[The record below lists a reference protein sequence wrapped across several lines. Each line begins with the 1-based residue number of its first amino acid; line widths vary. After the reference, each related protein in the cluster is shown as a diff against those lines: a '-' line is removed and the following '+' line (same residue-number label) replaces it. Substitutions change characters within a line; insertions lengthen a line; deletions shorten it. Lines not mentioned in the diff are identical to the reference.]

1 MPALVING
9 ITVPVGADSLSRSVE
24 EVGERTRAFD
34 GTAILNRRWQKRVLE
49 LTIPVASQVD
59 QLAWMAL
66 LRGEGHV
73 WSFDANLYSAKG
85 LPLAGST
92 PSTGST
98 SPAPR
103 FGAGRL
109 STGASAA
116 GASTKLGPVWTV
128 SLWVWTGS
136 AWSHYIVN
144 SSGQKWRDGVRSDA
158 TSTTFLSV
166 SASGDLT
173 LAANNVFD
181 DIVAF
186 PAVMPTTWPPLLYAT
201 GGAFPPLPRIEAYG
215 DLFPGSSASAPVHMR
230 GEVTSLDYAPAWISG
245 VWTPMAGSL
254 SVTLREE

>member
-34 GTAILNRRWQKRVLE
+34 GTAVLNRRWQKRVLE
-49 LTIPVASQVD
+49 LTIPVASHVD

-85 LPLAGST
+85 LPISGVTAVVGTTSPVSRYGSGRMHAGPNSVGAATKVGST
-92 PSTGST
+92 
-98 SPAPR
+98 
-103 FGAGRL
+103 
-109 STGASAA
+109 
-116 GASTKLGPVWTV
+116 WTV
-128 SLWVWTGS
+128 SFW
-136 AWSHYIVN
+136 AWSGAVWNQYTVN
-144 SSGQKWRDGVRSDA
+144 SLGQKWFNGIRSDL
-158 TSTTFLSV
+158 TVTTFFSV

-173 LAANNVFD
+173 FDPFIYLDDLVVLPAAV
-181 DIVAF
+181 
-186 PAVMPTTWPPLLYAT
+186 PTTWPPLLYHT
-201 GGAFPPLPRIEAYG
+201 GRPFPPLPRLEAYG
-215 DLFPGSSASAPVHMR
+215 DLFPGSSASAPVFVR
-230 GEVTSLDYAPAWISG
+230 GDVSSLDYAPAWIGG